1 MKVLNRGHVYKL
13 NNNKSPSYSILTFFK
28 DKKINGEGFD
38 GTTNQ
43 EVLRA
48 LIDRIKF
55 LDKQKPH
62 PNNIEIIKCL
72 RKAIVLHEQRHLDRM
87 LEKDMEIENLEVFE
101 NSHIVKLNII
111 KEEFNL

>member
-13 NNNKSPSYSILTFFK
+13 NNNKSPSHSILTFFK

-55 LDKQKPH
+55 LDSQKPH
-62 PNNIEIIKCL
+62 PVNDEVINCL
-72 RKAIVLHEQRHLDRM
+72 RKAIVLHEQRHLDRL
-87 LEKDMEIENLEVFE
+87 LEKGVEIENLETF
-101 NSHIVKLNII
+101 NDSHIVRLKQ
-111 KEEFNL
+111 

>member
-1 MKVLNRGHVYKL
+1 MKIVDNGHLYKL
-13 NNNKSPSYSILTFFK
+13 KNNRNNKHEVSLKFYK
-28 DKKINGEGFD
+28 DMEINGDGYEG
-38 GTTNQ
+38 TSNQ

-101 NSHIVKLNII
+101 NSHIVKLNVT
-111 KEEFNL
+111 KERLE

>member
-13 NNNKSPSYSILTFFK
+13 NNNKSPSHSILTFFK

-55 LDKQKPH
+55 LDEQEPH
-62 PNNIEIIKCL
+62 PNNKEIIYCL
-72 RKAIVLHEQRHLDRM
+72 RKANILHEQRHLDRL
-87 LEKDMEIENLEVFE
+87 LEKGVEIENLETF
-101 NSHIVKLNII
+101 NDSHIVRLKQ
-111 KEEFNL
+111 